1 MRTRGRAIHSAKT
14 QTAPN
19 AARIPS
25 DKVKGSG
32 VGGSGSRS
40 RHGSKKRAANKTRSS
55 LNVGPIPLNGGVQS
69 LSSVGMA
76 APLQQNFSSS
86 VSKSQKLAA

>member
-1 MRTRGRAIHSAKT
+1 MHSAKT
-14 QTAPN
+14 QNAPT

-25 DKVKGSG
+25 DKPKTIT
-32 VGGSGSRS
+32 GSGSRS
-40 RHGSKKRAANKTRSS
+40 RHGSKKRTTNKTRSS
-55 LNVGPIPLNGGVQS
+55 LNVGPIPLNAGVQS
-69 LSSVGMA
+69 LSSVGLA